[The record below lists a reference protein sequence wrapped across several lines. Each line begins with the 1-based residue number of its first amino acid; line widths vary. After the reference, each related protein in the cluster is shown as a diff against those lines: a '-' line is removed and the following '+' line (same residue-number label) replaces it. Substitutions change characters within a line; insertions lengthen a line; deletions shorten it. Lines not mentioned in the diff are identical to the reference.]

1 MTRWITGLLVAGL
14 LATAPLSAQGART
27 YKTRLSPVPV
37 AAYNPNVVGTGTVT
51 ATVTGNKLVISGTY
65 EGLASAATQAR
76 LMKSVKPGI
85 RGDTLFD
92 LRVTGGTSGTITGI
106 IDLTNAQL
114 QEIAAGRYYVQLHSE
129 KAAEGNL
136 WGWLQPQENRR

>member
-1 MTRWITGLLVAGL
+1 MTRWLTGLLMALLVA
-14 LATAPLSAQGART
+14 APLSAQGGRT
-27 YKTRLSPVPV
+27 YTTRLSPVPV
-37 AAYNPNVVGTGTVT
+37 AAYNPNIVGTGTVT

-65 EGLASAATQAR
+65 ERLASAATEAR
-76 LMKSVKPGI
+76 LMKSAKPGI
-85 RGDTLFD
+85 RGETLFD

-129 KAAEGNL
+129 KAADGNL
-136 WGWLQPQENRR
+136 WGWLQPQEKGR

>member
-1 MTRWITGLLVAGL
+1 MTRTLTGLLAAAL
-14 LATAPLSAQGART
+14 LIAAPLSAQGVRT
-27 YKTRLSPVPV
+27 YSSRLSPMPV
-37 AAYNPNVVGTGTVT
+37 AAYNPDIVGTGRVT
-51 ATVTGNKLVISGTY
+51 ATVTGNKLVIDGTY
-65 EGLASAATQAR
+65 QGLASPATQAK
-76 LMKSVKPGI
+76 LMKSSRPGV

-92 LRVTGGTSGTITGI
+92 LRVSGGTSGTITGI

-136 WGWLQPQENRR
+136 WGWLQLRESGK